1 MKDTMMEVFWLQV
14 KKRLITFLIVWNI
27 KVSMFLF
34 SLKIERM
41 EKQTE
46 LCPKYQICTIAKK
59 LAMSKK
65 LDHFYCQTKSLKKM
79 QEGWSKMDDQKIF
92 LLIVMRKEMLLP
104 REYWKLHQSIFSY
117 RFTFGKTLFNVM
129 RYTNCVYVCPFLFD
143 KLIAEDENFYLVK
156 YYTSICPCNY
166 EHSQYL
172 FYKKQVLFVRII
184 KMN

>member
-1 MKDTMMEVFWLQV
+1 MKEWKSKLNCAPNTKFVQLQ
-14 KKRLITFLIVWNI
+14 RNL
-27 KVSMFLF
+27 
-34 SLKIERM
+34 
-41 EKQTE
+41 Q
-46 LCPKYQICTIAKK
+46 CPKSWIIFIAKQK
-59 LAMSKK
+59 A
-65 LDHFYCQTKSLKKM
+65 LKKCKR
-79 QEGWSKMDDQKIF
+79 GRLWSKMDDQKIF

-117 RFTFGKTLFNVM
+117 RFTFRKTLFNVM